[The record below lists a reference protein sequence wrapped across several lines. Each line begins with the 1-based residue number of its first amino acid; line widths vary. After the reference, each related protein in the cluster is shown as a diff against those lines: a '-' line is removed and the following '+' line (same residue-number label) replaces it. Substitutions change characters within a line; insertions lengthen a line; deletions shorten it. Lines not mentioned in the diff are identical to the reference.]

1 MTARVT
7 PMAALALIV
16 GLAAG
21 PALAGEPTEVMRERI
36 DRVVKALESDRS
48 HARQS
53 IEQVAEETF
62 DFTEMARRALGPHWR
77 ERSPE
82 ERTEFTRLFREVL
95 EDAYVGRIE
104 RYEGEK
110 IVFAGESVDG
120 PQATVKSRVIT
131 RTGTEIP
138 VDYRLHRVDGRWRV
152 YDVVI
157 EGVSLVANYRTQFN
171 RIIQSGS
178 YQDLVER
185 MRRRALGPADGG
197 RRPRG

>member
-7 PMAALALIV
+7 RMAALALIV

-120 PQATVKSRVIT
+120 PQATVKTRVIT

>member
-7 PMAALALIV
+7 RMAALALIV

-120 PQATVKSRVIT
+120 PQATVKTRVIT

-185 MRRRALGPADGG
+185 M
-197 RRPRG
+197 

>member
-1 MTARVT
+1 MTARVFR
-7 PMAALALIV
+7 MAALILIV
-16 GLAAG
+16 GLTAA
-21 PALAGEPTEVMRERI
+21 PALAGEATEVMRERI
-36 DRVVKALESDRS
+36 DRVVKALQSDRPT
-48 HARQS
+48 ARRA
-53 IEQVAEETF
+53 IEQIADETF

-77 ERSPE
+77 DRSAE
-82 ERTEFTRLFREVL
+82 ERAEFTRLFREVL

-104 RYEGEK
+104 RYEGEQ
-110 IVFAGESVDG
+110 ILFTGETVDG
-120 PQATVKSRVIT
+120 PLATVKTRVIT

-185 MRRRALGPADGG
+185 LRRRALGPADGD